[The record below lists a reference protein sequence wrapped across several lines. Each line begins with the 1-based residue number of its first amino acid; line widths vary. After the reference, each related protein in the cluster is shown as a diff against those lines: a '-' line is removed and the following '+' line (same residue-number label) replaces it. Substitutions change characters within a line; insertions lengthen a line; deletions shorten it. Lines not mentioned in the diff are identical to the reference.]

1 MTENRRK
8 YTREFKIE
16 AVQLLD
22 TSGKSGRE
30 IEDDLGISRG
40 QIYRWRRQLVE
51 ENGNIRAFP
60 GTGKA
65 RDEEVAQLKREHAER
80 YAADHGNFTTR
91 RSGGKCL
98 TLREMLG
105 IMRARRR
112 LWIRRS
118 GSRS

>member
-1 MTENRRK
+1 MAENRRK

-22 TSGKSGRE
+22 TSGKSGHE

-40 QIYRWRRQLVE
+40 QIYRWRRQLAE

-65 RDEEVAQLKREHAER
+65 RDEELVRLKRELAIVREER
-80 YAADHGNFTTR
+80 EI
-91 RSGGKCL
+91 
-98 TLREMLG
+98 LRKAVA
-105 IMRARRR
+105 IF
-112 LWIRRS
+112 
-118 GSRS
+118 SRPKK

>member
-22 TSGKSGRE
+22 TSGKSGHE

-65 RDEEVAQLKREHAER
+65 RDEEVAQLKRE
-80 YAADHGNFTTR
+80 N
-91 RSGGKCL
+91 KI
-98 TLREMLG
+98 LREEREILQKVVA
-105 IMRARRR
+105 IF
-112 LWIRRS
+112 
-118 GSRS
+118 SRPKK